1 MSNTTTLRSNTT
13 VAFSLDYYYALYVN
27 PPVVIGIFRFGY
39 PITFF
44 FGFIGSIAS
53 LLTFSRLSLRKISTG
68 CLFMVLSISDTIYLC
83 MCVIDFVEFGLEIP
97 FYHHIQYDSFCRF
110 RSFAMYVSQ
119 VLSAWTLVII
129 SFDRW
134 IRTRFPYKSGSIC
147 TPKKAMLLVFIILL
161 LDIGIHSH
169 VLTPL
174 YGMLIPGFAMIACG
188 PTIYSGTYFIFY
200 FLTWS
205 IIQILIISLIPVVLM
220 LIFLTD
226 IYINIQARKRAV
238 IQPTNGSHDHHRS
251 QHQKNLQRQM
261 FILMLTSI
269 GIFLTTTLPV
279 ATYKITSARQSNIS
293 TSIMQVAGV
302 WIGLG
307 WFQSLNY
314 ALNFYS
320 HCLTSTLFRKEFILQ
335 MKYLAGDKRARA
347 NKMEVTATAFG
358 TQTQVR

>member
-27 PPVVIGIFRFGY
+27 PPVVVGIFRFGY
-39 PITFF
+39 PIIFL
-44 FGFIGSIAS
+44 FGFIGSIGS
-53 LLTFSRLSLRKISTG
+53 LLTFSRVTLRKVSTG
-68 CLFMVLSISDTIYLC
+68 CLFIVLGISDTIFLS
-83 MCVIDFVEFGLEIP
+83 MCVIDFVEFGLQIP

-110 RSFAMYVSQ
+110 RSFALYVSQ
-119 VLSAWTLVII
+119 VLSAWTLVAI

-134 IRTRFPYKSGSIC
+134 IRTRFPYKSSSIC

-169 VLTPL
+169 ILTPL

-188 PTIYSGTYFIFY
+188 PTIYSGSYFLFY
-200 FLTWS
+200 FLDWS

-220 LIFLTD
+220 LIFLID
-226 IYINIQARKRAV
+226 IYLNIQARKRAV
-238 IQPTNGSHDHHRS
+238 IQPTHGSHEHNRS
-251 QHQKNLQRQM
+251 QYQKNLQRQM

-269 GIFLTTTLPV
+269 GIFLITTLPV

-293 TSIMQVAGV
+293 TAIMQVAGV

-314 ALNFYS
+314 ALHFYS
-320 HCLTSTLFRKEFILQ
+320 HCLTSTLFRKEFMLQ